1 MVITLPSREIL
12 RVPVST
18 TLPAL
23 LLRKLRR
30 VRVDSFERKKLR
42 CLFVHQHER
51 IDGSGFPN
59 GLRGK
64 EIPLGSRII
73 TIADSYDALT
83 TDRPYRPAL
92 SQAAALAELTRCS
105 GTQFD
110 ADVVNAFRVFL
121 GRQNGLS

>member
-42 CLFVHQHER
+42 CLFVTNM
-51 IDGSGFPN
+51 S
-59 GLRGK
+59 
-64 EIPLGSRII
+64 
-73 TIADSYDALT
+73 A
-83 TDRPYRPAL
+83 
-92 SQAAALAELTRCS
+92 
-105 GTQFD
+105 
-110 ADVVNAFRVFL
+110 
-121 GRQNGLS
+121 